1 MSERGRGPAG
11 TGREQVPMD
20 KDQAGTGR
28 SGRKQVLVG
37 GKLVSRAAADE
48 EQPWIGREKPTMRRK
63 EERWAKINREQAL
76 IGKVEQV
83 GMCREKAQEGER
95 RQQKTG
101 MDRDG

>member
-1 MSERGRGPAG
+1 
-11 TGREQVPMD
+11 MD
-20 KDQAGTGR
+20 RQ
-28 SGRKQVLVG
+28 
-37 GKLVSRAAADE
+37 GKTNYE
-48 EQPWIGREKPTMRRK
+48 